1 MIFDEELKDKKQL
14 SLVFK
19 DEENNINNNNSIE
32 SKQSTMLKIIFNL
45 LKEELEKDDNKEVVK
60 DDNKEVVMVK
70 LFDGLRHTDEG
81 YYLLSNL
88 IEKMNFK
95 KIAEKYY
102 LYFFEGE
109 YDHHETFYY
118 EIVWDYDTYK
128 KMNDSNNKSK
138 KQEYIKTYKNRKKEY
153 FNGKKY

>member
-1 MIFDEELKDKKQL
+1 MIFDEELKDEKQL

-19 DEENNINNNNSIE
+19 DEENNIDNNNNSIE
-32 SKQSTMLKIIFNL
+32 SKQLTMLKLIFNL
-45 LKEELEKDDNKEVVK
+45 LKKELERDNSQEVVK
-60 DDNKEVVMVK
+60 VK
-70 LFDGLRHTDEG
+70 LLDGLSHTDEG
-81 YYLLSNL
+81 YYSLLDL
-88 IEKMNFK
+88 IEKTNFEK
-95 KIAEKYY
+95 VAEKYY
-102 LYFFEGE
+102 LYFYEGE

-128 KMNDSNNKSK
+128 KMNDSNKNNKSK

>member
-1 MIFDEELKDKKQL
+1 MIFDEELKDEKQL

-19 DEENNINNNNSIE
+19 DEENNIDNNNNSIE
-32 SKQSTMLKIIFNL
+32 SKQLTMLKLIFNL
-45 LKEELEKDDNKEVVK
+45 LKKELERDNSQEVVK
-60 DDNKEVVMVK
+60 VK
-70 LFDGLRHTDEG
+70 LLDGLSHTDEG
-81 YYLLSNL
+81 YYLLLDL
-88 IEKMNFK
+88 IEKTNFEK
-95 KIAEKYY
+95 VAEKYY
-102 LYFFEGE
+102 LYFYEGE

-128 KMNDSNNKSK
+128 KMNDSNKNNKSK

>member
-1 MIFDEELKDKKQL
+1 MIFDEELKDEKQL

-32 SKQSTMLKIIFNL
+32 SKQLTMLKLIFNL
-45 LKEELEKDDNKEVVK
+45 LKKELAKDNSQEVVRI
-60 DDNKEVVMVK
+60 K
-70 LFDGLRHTDEG
+70 LLDGLSHTDEG
-81 YYLLSNL
+81 YYLLLDL
-88 IEKMNFK
+88 IEKTNFEK
-95 KIAEKYY
+95 VAEKYY
-102 LYFFEGE
+102 LYFYEGE